1 MSLSEAHV
9 SDTKLD
15 NSLRFRLSRYKDIDF
30 LITETNDREKMSN
43 TFNKNIP
50 VLDYADKILLL
61 SGGNSGVS
69 LCSLTT
75 VIFYIYQETLQALT
89 IKLTIK
95 Q

>member
-1 MSLSEAHV
+1 M
-9 SDTKLD
+9 KLM
-15 NSLRFRLSRYKDIDF
+15 
-30 LITETNDREKMSN
+30 TEKKMSN
-43 TFNKNIP
+43 TLNMNTP
-50 VLDYADKILLL
+50 VLDCADKILLL

-75 VIFYIYQETLQALT
+75 VIFYIYQGTLQALT